1 MRNAKKIPRDSYYST
16 SVERALRVLSVCAD
30 GRASATLGGIARDL
44 GLNKTSS
51 FRFANTLVRLGYLQR
66 DAHTRQL
73 RLGLKAFAL
82 GQNLVQNFDP
92 IRIIRPMVDE
102 AFEKHQCSM
111 DVALRDGDVL
121 LVVYRREAQNT
132 LIFHSPTV
140 MRDLHATALGKAVL
154 AHLEN
159 ADLAPFLSKRRL
171 IPRTK
176 ATLTTRGRLLADL
189 RRTRE
194 RGYSLNNEESIPGLI
209 AIGAPLMSSS
219 GTVVGAI
226 SFDFA
231 RVQGSLRALEREYSK
246 AVVQLARE
254 ISRLMPVETANT
266 RRTGTRLDQ
275 AIDEVEVGL
284 LRST

>member
-1 MRNAKKIPRDSYYST
+1 MSNARKPSRDSYYST
-16 SVERALRVLSVCAD
+16 PVERALRVLSVCAD
-30 GRASATLGGIARDL
+30 GRASVTLSEISRDL
-44 GLNKTSS
+44 KLNKTSS

-82 GQNLVQNFDP
+82 GQDLVQNFDL
-92 IRIIRPMVDE
+92 IQIIRPMVDE
-102 AFEKHQCSM
+102 AFQKYQCSM

-121 LVVYRREAQNT
+121 LVVYRKEAHDT

-154 AHLEN
+154 AHLERG
-159 ADLAPFLSKRRL
+159 DLAQFLSKRRL

-176 ATLTTRGRLLADL
+176 ATLTTQALLLADL

-194 RGYSLNNEESIPGLI
+194 RGYSLNNEESIAGLI
-209 AIGAPLMSSS
+209 AVGAPLMSSS
-219 GTVVGAI
+219 PGGAIGAI

-231 RVQGSLRALEREYSK
+231 KVQCSLRSLERDYAK
-246 AVVQLARE
+246 AVVQLAKD
-254 ISRLMPVETANT
+254 ISQLMPVGAA
-266 RRTGTRLDQ
+266 RTF
-275 AIDEVEVGL
+275 
-284 LRST
+284 